1 MVLTTQKHFSIF
13 VANECRALH
22 TLFHAVNM
30 YYSETI
36 DQIDKVLLV
45 QEVAFMTLVMNLSV
59 TLVSILVSL
68 VPI

>member
-1 MVLTTQKHFSIF
+1 MVLTTQRHFSIF

-45 QEVAFMTLVMNLSV
+45 QEVAFMYNPCHFLKMQNGELQNK
-59 TLVSILVSL
+59 
-68 VPI
+68 